1 MSTELQDL
9 IHVTTARSFHMGE
22 RAGQIDL
29 LKMVESGSRCEYVNS
44 LASLS
49 GLPCQCQR
57 CKIVAMIRAA
67 VE

>member
-22 RAGQIDL
+22 RSGQMDL
-29 LKMVESGSRCEYVNS
+29 IKMVESSSRCEHVNS

-49 GLPCQCQR
+49 GMPCQCQR
-57 CKIVAMIRAA
+57 CQIVAMMRAA
-67 VE
+67 VK